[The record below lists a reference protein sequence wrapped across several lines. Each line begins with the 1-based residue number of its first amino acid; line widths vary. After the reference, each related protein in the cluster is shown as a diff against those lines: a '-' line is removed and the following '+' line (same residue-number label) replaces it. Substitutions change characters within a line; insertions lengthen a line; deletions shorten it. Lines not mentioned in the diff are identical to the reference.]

1 MLALERGEC
10 QAGGRDKLM
19 SEKPANSDKTTRWV
33 AEASN
38 MIRMVV
44 EVAKIGWCR
53 PVPSPEKK
61 T

>member
-1 MLALERGEC
+1 
-10 QAGGRDKLM
+10 M
-19 SEKPANSDKTTRWV
+19 SEKLANSDKTTRWV
-33 AEASN
+33 TEASN